1 MAAASVASRARGR
14 APDGLV
20 IICEDQLVGC
30 VVEQLV
36 LRLLGLEVLLEV
48 MHATVE
54 AAKLVDA
61 LLVLETHLHVVVVV
75 VRLRARTRG
84 VSRGVGAR
92 AREERRTIVWRTR
105 VREVAVE

>member
-1 MAAASVASRARGR
+1 MTRKSFTDDGCSLSSLFSRFRI
-14 APDGLV
+14 L
-20 IICEDQLVGC
+20 
-30 VVEQLV
+30 